1 MKKVIINADD
11 FGLVRG
17 VNEGIV
23 KAHQEGILTSA
34 TLLANM
40 PGFDQAVDMAGANPE
55 LGMGIHLNIL
65 RGQPLS
71 QAQKVGSLLSRELRF
86 IPSVSSLLRR
96 MALKRVSYDEV
107 EREFRA
113 QVEKVLKTGLE
124 PTHID
129 SEKHIHLVG
138 PLFRIVL
145 KLAKEYKINKV
156 RFIQEFCIS
165 RRPGQMFK
173 SMFISLSSTFMK
185 KKMVE
190 EGIRSSDRF
199 YGVCDSGRVSGVKLQ
214 KVLQKAKEG
223 VTEIMVHPGFL
234 TQEMIEL
241 EKQIGPYYIN
251 KYREKELNALLDE
264 RLPEVIA
271 DMGIQLINF
280 NHI

>member
-11 FGLVRG
+11 FGLVQG
-17 VNEGIV
+17 VNEGIL

-40 PGFDQAVDMAGANPE
+40 PGFDQAVDMARANPE
-55 LGMGIHLNIL
+55 LGVGVHLNIL

-71 QAQKVGSLLSRELRF
+71 QPQKVGSLLSRELRF
-86 IPSVSSLLRR
+86 IPSVPNLLYRMTLRR
-96 MALKRVSYDEV
+96 VIFDEV

-113 QVEKVLKTGLE
+113 QVEKVLNAGIE
-124 PTHID
+124 PSHID
-129 SEKHIHLVG
+129 SEKHIHLIW

-165 RRPGQMFK
+165 ARPGQMFK

-185 KKMVE
+185 KKMIQ
-190 EGIRSSDRF
+190 EGIHSSDRF

-214 KVLQKAKEG
+214 KVLQRAKEG

-271 DMGIQLINF
+271 GLGIQLINF